1 MILKTVFI
9 RFYRSFNYD
18 YLRKTH
24 VTAKRMPWED
34 IDGLWYPH
42 VRVPIEHTITTLV
55 GANESGKTHLLSA
68 VHKGITGDGIERQDF
83 CRYSRFFSV
92 EKGKMRWPGF
102 GFEWTRLAT
111 ADRDAVRQACNFTAA
126 AHGEFDHFMLFR
138 ENRTDLM
145 VYVPDGP
152 DSYAPHKVV
161 NYEPLKARVPSV
173 FYIDAKVG
181 LPDSVPIRYLATAA
195 PKPSRIA
202 ALTRRDRHGIF
213 DQLNPDWFKSAE
225 TVNKSAPT
233 IFAALGSFLNPSTN
247 GTGAADEKA
256 FSLARDLL
264 HKVAQ
269 IAPEAFAELLRALTD
284 GQEGHANALIQSIND
299 QLASK
304 LNFPKWW
311 AQDKDF
317 CIRISPREF
326 DLVLTIRDRTGTEY
340 LFSERSSGLKYF
352 LSYYVQHRAHEPPA
366 DGRPEILLMD
376 EPDQFLSSQGQQD
389 LLKIFDAFATP
400 TDGRPPVQVMY
411 VTHSPFLID
420 RNHGERIRVLD
431 KGRSDEGTRVV
442 KDASKNHYEPL
453 RSSLGAFVAE
463 TTFMGNCNLMVEGF
477 ADQIL
482 LAGLANHLRS
492 IRTPEAAVAD
502 SEILDLNQLTIV
514 PCGSASHVPYMV
526 YLARGRDIEQP
537 AVVVLLDSDQAGNDA
552 RKGLEK
558 GGPKSKRLL
567 KPEYVLQVGDLPRP
581 GSQSPF
587 RELED
592 LIPIGICA
600 QAARHYFTEFCR
612 GPDASAQKITPD
624 ALVAALNDGATSH
637 FKAVEACV
645 EKLGDGYHVDK
656 IAFARTVLE
665 VLPHAS
671 SADRT
676 AIEANMKALFSEL
689 NDRRR
694 KAERELTRESVSSRI
709 DRAKK
714 SFLDDHRVAVSRDRA
729 RELLDDM
736 EAVLDDSREADE
748 VRGVLQTLRRDF
760 LLTENLAQPVQ
771 DFDRFRAELDR
782 VQYAGRLATQAS

>member
-18 YLRKTH
+18 YLRKTN

-34 IDGLWYPH
+34 IDGMWYPH
-42 VRVPIEHTITTLV
+42 VRVPIEQSITTLV

-68 VHKGITGDGIERQDF
+68 VDKGITGEGIERQDF

-102 GFEWTRLAT
+102 GFEWTDLRAE
-111 ADRDAVRQACNFTAA
+111 DRDAVRQACGFTAA
-126 AHGEFDHFMLFR
+126 THGEFDHFLFFR
-138 ENRTDLM
+138 ENRTELM
-145 VYVPDGP
+145 VYVPEGP
-152 DSYAPHKVV
+152 ETYAPHKVA
-161 NYEPLKARVPSV
+161 NLEPLKARLPSV
-173 FYIDAKVG
+173 FYIDARVG
-181 LPDSVPIRYLATAA
+181 LPDSVPIRYLATPA
-195 PKPSRIA
+195 PKPNKFA

-213 DQLNPDWFKSAE
+213 DQLNPEWFKSAE
-225 TVNKSAPT
+225 TVTKSAPT
-233 IFAALGSFLNPSTN
+233 IFGAIGSFLNPSTN
-247 GTGAADEKA
+247 GTGASDEKA

-264 HKVAQ
+264 QKVAQ

-299 QLASK
+299 QLASR

-317 CIRISPREF
+317 SIRISPREF
-326 DLVLTIRDRTGTEY
+326 DLVMTIRDRTGTEY

-366 DGRPEILLMD
+366 DGRREILLMD

-389 LLKIFDAFATP
+389 LLKIFDAFASP
-400 TDGRPPVQVMY
+400 ADGRAPVQVMY

-492 IRTPEAAVAD
+492 LEVAD
-502 SEILDLNQLTIV
+502 SEVLDLNQLTIV

-558 GGPKSKRLL
+558 GGPKNKRLL
-567 KPEYVLQVGDLPRP
+567 KSEYILQVGDLPRP
-581 GSQSPF
+581 DSQGPF

-600 QAARHYFTEFCR
+600 QAARQYFSEFCR
-612 GPDASAQKITPD
+612 GPDADAQKITPD
-624 ALVAALNDGATSH
+624 ALAAAMNNGSTSH
-637 FKAVEACV
+637 FKAVESCV
-645 EKLGDGYHVDK
+645 EKLGEGYHVDK
-656 IAFARTVLE
+656 IAFARTVLD
-665 VLPHAS
+665 VLPQAS
-671 SADRT
+671 AGDRS
-676 AIEANMKALFSEL
+676 AIETNLKTLFSEL

-714 SFLDDHRVAVSRDRA
+714 SFLDDHRKAVSRDRA

-736 EAVLDDSREADE
+736 EAVLDDSRDADE
-748 VRGVLQTLRRDF
+748 VRGALKNLRREF
-760 LLTENLAQPVQ
+760 HLTESLAQPVQ
-771 DFDRFRAELDR
+771 DFERFRTELDR
-782 VQYAGRLATQAS
+782 VQYAGRLATQVS